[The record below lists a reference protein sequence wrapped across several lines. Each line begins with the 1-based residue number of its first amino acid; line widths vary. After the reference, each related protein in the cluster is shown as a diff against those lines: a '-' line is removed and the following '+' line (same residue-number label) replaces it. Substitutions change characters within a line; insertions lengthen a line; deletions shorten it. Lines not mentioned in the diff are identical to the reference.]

1 MMTMSAPVPC
11 LADLGG
17 LPFLDDG
24 FTARRL
30 LAVTAAVR
38 YANASRRGLA
48 DGIPPAQAGDW
59 LSPTRAFMLSTASTP
74 MPALPLTIARR
85 ERLTGPLAALAA
97 GMLSWRELLALPV
110 RYARLSPAGGAI
122 SASSRD
128 WPQHVLLAEEAFATG
143 QELAEQVLHELA
155 HQWLYLIEDIWPL
168 ERHGAAT
175 LTLPS
180 GTRDRSPAEV
190 LGAAHVAAVLI
201 RFYRQ
206 DHSGWAAA
214 RVRALTSYGTGCL
227 DLAGTVSQDLTEAGT
242 LIAQRLKEAF

>member
-1 MMTMSAPVPC
+1 MTMTALAPC

-30 LAVTAAVR
+30 LTLTAAVR
-38 YANASRRGLA
+38 YAGASRRGLA
-48 DGIPPAQAGDW
+48 DGMSPEQAGDW
-59 LSPTRAFMLSTASTP
+59 LSPARAFMLSTASTP
-74 MPALPLTIARR
+74 MPALPLTTPRR
-85 ERLTGPLAALAA
+85 RQLTGTLAALAA
-97 GMLSWRELLALPV
+97 GMPSWRVLLALPV
-110 RYARLSPAGGAI
+110 RYARLSPANGAI

-143 QELAEQVLHELA
+143 RELAEQALHELA

-168 ERHGAAT
+168 QLPAAAK

-201 RFYRQ
+201 RFYRR
-206 DHSGWAAA
+206 HRSGWAVG
-214 RVRALTSYGTGCL
+214 RVRALASYGTGCL
-227 DLAGTVSQDLTEAGT
+227 DLAGTVSGDLTEAGT